1 MLDSL
6 GVEVNACI
14 RMSLAR
20 GSLCTEHLCAPLRFP
35 VGVGAGYWWSRDFA
49 AAGRARSREASR
61 LAFVSQWR
69 CFDCQD
75 SRHIVKTCFIND
87 PPARWTSGAAFV
99 LGQSKCLRARFDF
112 SRGLVYGSASDRLR
126 ARGLFES
133 FATGSA
139 EEPRLTE
146 PGCWQLALAVSSPPS
161 HRHVALEELIIPR
174 CSGLPS
180 YHLG

>member
-1 MLDSL
+1 MFFMTPIIVNRIRLDIVIAIPDRRSL
-6 GVEVNACI
+6 DVSAIPDSGEF
-14 RMSLAR
+14 
-20 GSLCTEHLCAPLRFP
+20 GP
-35 VGVGAGYWWSRDFA
+35 
-49 AAGRARSREASR
+49 RS
-61 LAFVSQWR
+61 
-69 CFDCQD
+69 D
-75 SRHIVKTCFIND
+75 SRRVRIGV
-87 PPARWTSGAAFV
+87 
-99 LGQSKCLRARFDF
+99 CLRVRFDF

-161 HRHVALEELIIPR
+161 HRYVALEELIIPR

>member
-1 MLDSL
+1 M
-6 GVEVNACI
+6 
-14 RMSLAR
+14 
-20 GSLCTEHLCAPLRFP
+20 CAPPGVSRSAWVRGTGGLVTLRP
-35 VGVGAGYWWSRDFA
+35 QGGPQP
-49 AAGRARSREASR
+49 RAEPR
-61 LAFVSQWR
+61 LAFVSEPVVSQLR

-87 PPARWTSGAAFV
+87 PPARSGRRAAFV

-161 HRHVALEELIIPR
+161 HCHVALEELIIPR